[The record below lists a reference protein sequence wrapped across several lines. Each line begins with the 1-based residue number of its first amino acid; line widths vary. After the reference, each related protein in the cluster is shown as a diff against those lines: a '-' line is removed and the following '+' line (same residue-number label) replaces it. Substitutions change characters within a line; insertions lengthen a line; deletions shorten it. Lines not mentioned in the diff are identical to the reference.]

1 MEENKKSGTRWEKNV
16 PFALTKSI
24 NKGFSIYFM
33 PISQFKRLY
42 SLKWIEK
49 KFLREMKMKRKGDKW
64 FVKENVGVI
73 RKFSDNKYGNFC

>member
-1 MEENKKSGTRWEKNV
+1 M
-16 PFALTKSI
+16 
-24 NKGFSIYFM
+24 
-33 PISQFKRLY
+33 KR
-42 SLKWIEK
+42 KERK